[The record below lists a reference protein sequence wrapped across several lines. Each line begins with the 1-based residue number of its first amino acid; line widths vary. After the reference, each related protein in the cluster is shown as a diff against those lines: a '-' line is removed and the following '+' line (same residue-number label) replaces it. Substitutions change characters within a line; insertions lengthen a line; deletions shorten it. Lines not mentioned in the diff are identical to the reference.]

1 MGVESMFE
9 DLNQKINKLEGI
21 ISCKIT
27 GDNDIDE
34 VHIIADK
41 KRNPKRIVRDVET
54 IILVNQDKDIDHKKI
69 SIAQF
74 EHDDEKHD
82 IDRLEI
88 ISIFKENNNP
98 VCHYRL
104 KINDNI
110 FEGTS
115 DDYPDE
121 PLMYKAANGM
131 AKMLE
136 KYIKLPGKLR
146 VENVFK
152 TGLRDDIIVV
162 QITLY
167 NEHGMEERLLGA
179 TYVNQDLPLAVGKG
193 VLKALNRKIIG
204 SY

>member
-9 DLNQKINKLEGI
+9 ELVGKINKLDGI

-27 GDNDIDE
+27 GNDDIDE

-74 EHDDEKHD
+74 EHNEEKHD

-98 VCHYRL
+98 ICHYRL

-110 FEGTS
+110 FEGQS
-115 DDYPDE
+115 SDYPDE
-121 PLMYKAANGM
+121 PLMYKAASGM

-152 TGLRDDIIVV
+152 TGLRDEIVLV
-162 QITLY
+162 QVTLF
-167 NEHGMEERLLGA
+167 NEHGMEERLLGSS
-179 TYVNQDLPLAVGKG
+179 YINQDLPLAVGKAC
-193 VLKALNRKIIG
+193 LKALNRKIVG

>member
-9 DLNQKINKLEGI
+9 ELEQKINKLDGI

-27 GDNDIDE
+27 GNEKIDE
-34 VHIIADK
+34 VHIVANK
-41 KRNPKRIVRDVET
+41 KRNPKKIVRDVET
-54 IILVNQDKDIDHKKI
+54 IILVNRDKDIDHKKI

-74 EHDDEKHD
+74 EHNEEKNEL
-82 IDRLEI
+82 DRLEI

-104 KINDNI
+104 KINDQILN
-110 FEGTS
+110 GQS
-115 DDYPDE
+115 NDCSDE
-121 PLMYKAANGM
+121 PLLFKVANGM
-131 AKMLE
+131 AKMLD
-136 KYIKLPGKLR
+136 KYLKLPGKIR
-146 VENVFK
+146 IDNVFK
-152 TGLRDDIIVV
+152 TGLKDNIVVV

-167 NEHGMEERLLGA
+167 NEQGLKEKLLGA
-179 TYVNQDLPLAVGKG
+179 TYIDQDLPLAVGKG

>member
-1 MGVESMFE
+1 MFQ
-9 DLNQKINKLEGI
+9 DLIEKINKLDGI

-27 GDNDIDE
+27 GNDDIDE

-54 IILVNQDKDIDHKKI
+54 VILVNQDKDIDHKKI

-74 EHDDEKHD
+74 EHNEEKHD

-98 VCHYRL
+98 ICHYRL

-110 FEGTS
+110 YTGESS
-115 DDYPDE
+115 DKPDE
-121 PLMYKAANGM
+121 PLMYKAASGM

-152 TGLRDDIIVV
+152 TGIKDEIVIV
-162 QITLY
+162 QVTLF
-167 NEHGMEERLLGA
+167 NEHGMEERLLGS
-179 TYVNQDLPLAVGKG
+179 TYINQDLPLAVGKAC
-193 VLKALNRKIIG
+193 LKALNRKIIG

>member
-1 MGVESMFE
+1 MFE
-9 DLNQKINKLEGI
+9 DLTQKINRLDGI

-27 GDNDIDE
+27 GVDEIDE

-74 EHDDEKHD
+74 ENLDQKSD
-82 IDRLEI
+82 ISRLEI
-88 ISIFKENNNP
+88 VSIFKENNKP

-104 KINDNI
+104 EINDNI
-110 FEGTS
+110 LEGKS
-115 DDYPDE
+115 NDDPNE
-121 PLMYKAANGM
+121 PLLYKAANGM
-131 AKMLE
+131 IKMVE
-136 KYIKLPGKLR
+136 KYIKLPGSIR

-152 TGLRDDIIVV
+152 TGLKDDVVVV

-167 NEHGMEERLLGA
+167 NNYGMRHRLLGSS
-179 TYVNQDLPLAVGKG
+179 YINQDLPLAVGKAC
-193 VLKALNRKIIG
+193 LKALNRKIIG
-204 SY
+204 EN